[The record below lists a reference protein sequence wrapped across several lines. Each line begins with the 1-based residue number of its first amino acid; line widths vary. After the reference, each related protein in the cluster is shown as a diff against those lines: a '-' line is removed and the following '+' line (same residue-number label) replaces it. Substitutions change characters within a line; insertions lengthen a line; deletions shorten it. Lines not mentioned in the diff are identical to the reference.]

1 MHRLK
6 LKTIAVVLA
15 SFYAIGLSPLVHS
28 NDIAISDVN
37 TNIESNPITSIPAPE
52 SVKAIPTVPAQT
64 PESDQL
70 SEVINTAV
78 VIKPVDVTKSADIA
92 KPVDATKTAEAA
104 KPVETAKLVD
114 PAKKIVAVEPAP
126 VMAMRDEDIWIRI
139 RKGFGIPNLDNP
151 LVINQLNWYTT
162 RPDYIQRTTTRA
174 SLYLYHVVEQLEKRN
189 MPTELALL
197 PFIESA
203 FNPQA
208 YSSAKAAGMWQFIPS
223 TGRDF
228 NLKQNVFKDE
238 RRDVIASTDAA
249 LNYLQKLYGMF
260 GDWQL
265 VLAAYNWGEGS
276 VQRAINRNRAA
287 GKPIDFNSLSS
298 QMPLETRNYVPKL
311 QAVKD
316 IITMPE
322 QYSITL
328 PKVDNQPY
336 FVTVGK
342 THDIDIKVAAQLAE
356 ISIDEFKA
364 LNPQFNRPVITGGAN
379 TQILL
384 PQSNAAKFKNNLSH
398 WTHALSS
405 WTIHKVT
412 SARVKIEAIA
422 QKFGTTPAVIR
433 EANNIPPKTHLMA
446 GSTILVPKTSTQ
458 QQAVEKD
465 IAPELADNAKMAIE
479 LDNPTRRIFVKVGKR
494 DSLASIAQRNRVSV
508 AQIKGWNNLKAD
520 KVAVGQRLQLQVPV
534 RIAQAP
540 GNRRIARRAAPHHTK
555 VAARKNTRG
564 KTAVAAAKTSSNT
577 NRNGKAQR
585 TPITV
590 ASTK

>member
-6 LKTIAVVLA
+6 LKTIPSIVASLCAITFSSAILA
-15 SFYAIGLSPLVHS
+15 
-28 NDIAISDVN
+28 NDIAISDAN
-37 TNIESNPITSIPAPE
+37 TNKETSAITQTVEPNKT
-52 SVKAIPTVPAQT
+52 SVTSKAV
-64 PESDQL
+64 ESDQV
-70 SEVINTAV
+70 SEIATTVV
-78 VIKPVDVTKSADIA
+78 VIKPTEPTKAAESPRTVDTVKLADPTK
-92 KPVDATKTAEAA
+92 
-104 KPVETAKLVD
+104 KLV
-114 PAKKIVAVEPAP
+114 AAEVVP
-126 VMAMRDEDIWIRI
+126 VMAMKDGDIWIRI

-151 LVINQLNWYTT
+151 LVVNQINWYAA

-174 SLYLYHVVEQLEKRN
+174 SLYLYHVVEELEKRN

-208 YSSAKAAGMWQFIPS
+208 YSTAKAAGMWQFIPS

-228 NLKQNVFKDE
+228 NLKQNTFKDE

-249 LNYLQKLYGMF
+249 LTYLQRLYGMF

-265 VLAAYNWGEGS
+265 ALAAYNWGEGS

-287 GKPIDFNSLSS
+287 GKPIDFNTLSA

-316 IITMPE
+316 IITTPG
-322 QYSITL
+322 QYAITL
-328 PKVDNQPY
+328 PKVDNEPY

-342 THDIDIKVAAQLAE
+342 TRDIDIKVAAQLAE

-384 PQSNAAKFKNNLSH
+384 PQSNAEKFKQNLSH
-398 WTHALSS
+398 WGHALSS

-412 SARVKIEAIA
+412 SAREKIEAIA

-433 EANNIPPKTHLMA
+433 EVNNIPPKTHLMA
-446 GSTILVPKTSTQ
+446 GSTILVPKPATPAA
-458 QQAVEKD
+458 AVEKD
-465 IAPELADNAKMAIE
+465 IAPELADNATMAVE
-479 LDNPTRRIFVKVGKR
+479 SDNPTKRIFIKVGKR
-494 DSLASIAQRNRVSV
+494 DSLASIAQRNR
-508 AQIKGWNNLKAD
+508 
-520 KVAVGQRLQLQVPV
+520 
-534 RIAQAP
+534 
-540 GNRRIARRAAPHHTK
+540 
-555 VAARKNTRG
+555 
-564 KTAVAAAKTSSNT
+564 
-577 NRNGKAQR
+577 
-585 TPITV
+585 
-590 ASTK
+590 

>member
-1 MHRLK
+1 MHRFK
-6 LKTIAVVLA
+6 LKTIAVVVLA
-15 SFYAIGLSPLVHS
+15 SSFTIGFAPTTHA
-28 NDIAISDVN
+28 NDIAISDAN
-37 TNIESNPITSIPAPE
+37 PFNESNAIIPAPE
-52 SVKAIPTVPAQT
+52 PIQASSSAADTTTVT
-64 PESDQL
+64 PS
-70 SEVINTAV
+70 NTAASNETSETPNTTV
-78 VIKPVDVTKSADIA
+78 VVLKPVDPGKSAEIIKQA
-92 KPVDATKTAEAA
+92 DAIKKVTAS
-104 KPVETAKLVD
+104 
-114 PAKKIVAVEPAP
+114 EPAT
-126 VMAMRDEDIWIRI
+126 VIAMRDQDIWVRI

-151 LVINQLNWYTT
+151 LVVNQLNWYVS
-162 RPDYIQRTTTRA
+162 RPDYIERTTTRA
-174 SLYLYHVVEQLEKRN
+174 SLYLYHVVEELEKRN

-197 PFIESA
+197 PFVESA

-228 NLKQNVFKDE
+228 NLKQNIFKDE

-249 LNYLQKLYGMF
+249 LTYLQKLYGMF

-316 IITMPE
+316 IITAPS

-364 LNPQFNRPVITGGAN
+364 LNPQFNRPVITGDAS

-384 PQSNAAKFKNNLSH
+384 PQSNAEKFKKNLSN

-412 SARVKIEAIA
+412 SAREKIEAIA
-422 QKFGTTPAVIR
+422 QKFHTTPAVIR
-433 EANNIPPKTHLMA
+433 EVNNIPPRTHLMA
-446 GSTILVPKTSTQ
+446 GSTILVPKPATET
-458 QQAVEKD
+458 ATVKD
-465 IAPELADNAKMAIE
+465 ISPELVDNARMSVE
-479 LDNPTRRIFVKVGKR
+479 SDNPTRRIFIKVGKR
-494 DSLASIAQRNRVSV
+494 DSLASIAHRNRVTV
-508 AQIKGWNNLKAD
+508 AQIKGWNHLRAD
-520 KVAVGQRLQLQVPV
+520 KVTVGQRLALQVPYRMV
-534 RIAQAP
+534 Q
-540 GNRRIARRAAPHHTK
+540 RRSSKVVARRTVHQRSRVVAKKSAPSKTK
-555 VAARKNTRG
+555 
-564 KTAVAAAKTSSNT
+564 VAAAKTSSNT
-577 NRNGKAQR
+577 HHKGKNQHGSIAL
-585 TPITV
+585 

>member
-6 LKTIAVVLA
+6 LNSFTLVLVSLLTIEFPSVVHA
-15 SFYAIGLSPLVHS
+15 
-28 NDIAISDVN
+28 NDIAISDASIGYEYN
-37 TNIESNPITSIPAPE
+37 TIPLSAES
-52 SVKAIPTVPAQT
+52 
-64 PESDQL
+64 
-70 SEVINTAV
+70 SETTA
-78 VIKPVDVTKSADIA
+78 TTQS
-92 KPVDATKTAEAA
+92 
-104 KPVETAKLVD
+104 
-114 PAKKIVAVEPAP
+114 VEPAP
-126 VMAMRDEDIWIRI
+126 VADVPANTAVLIKPAEPGKTTDTAKTVETVKLVEPTKKVTVAESTPIVAMKDADIWIRI
-139 RKGFGIPNLDNP
+139 RKGFGMPNLDNP
-151 LVINQLNWYTT
+151 LVVNQLNWYST

-174 SLYLYHVVEQLEKRN
+174 SLYLYHVVEELEKRN

-228 NLKQNVFKDE
+228 NLKQNTFKDE

-276 VQRAINRNRAA
+276 VQRAINRNRAT
-287 GKPIDFNSLSS
+287 GKPIDFNTLSL

-316 IITMPE
+316 IITAPE
-322 QYSITL
+322 LYSITL
-328 PKVDNQPY
+328 PKVDNAPY

-342 THDIDIKVAAQLAE
+342 TRDIDIKVAAQLAE

-384 PQSNAAKFKNNLSH
+384 PQSNAAKFKRNLAN
-398 WTHALSS
+398 WGHALSS

-412 SARVKIEAIA
+412 SAREKIEAIA

-433 EANNIPPKTHLMA
+433 EVNNIPPKTHLMA
-446 GSTILVPKTSTQ
+446 GSTILVPKSASQPT
-458 QQAVEKD
+458 EKD
-465 IAPELADNAKMAIE
+465 IAPELADNAKISVE
-479 LDNPTRRIFVKVGKR
+479 LDIPTRNIYIKVGKR
-494 DSLASIAQRNRVSV
+494 DNLASIAKRNRVTV
-508 AQIKGWNNLKAD
+508 DQIKGWNNLKAD
-520 KVAVGQRLQLQVPV
+520 RVAVGQRLQLRVPYRV
-534 RIAQAP
+534 AQTKTNRKKVARNNAP
-540 GNRRIARRAAPHHTK
+540 QRSK
-555 VAARKNTRG
+555 VAAKKPARG

-577 NRNGKAQR
+577 KHNSKNPR
-585 TPITV
+585 TPIAL
-590 ASTK
+590 ASNR